1 MTARE
6 SLLRRS
12 AALLLGASLLLAGC
26 ASSNSADP
34 LPTGTDLWAGE
45 PIVDAQSA
53 KRVISSV
60 LIELIELAPEDQMLP
75 AESQPPKPG
84 ETPRRL
90 GSCSERNY
98 YYYPA
103 ATAVFF
109 KDEASARA
117 YESVVREYLGAQ
129 EGWETRQVTNPTGG
143 IETVFVSAN
152 RIVLTVEYDTYRGRQ
167 EVVIWVDG
175 PCFPMPEDFNSNTE
189 RI

>member
-1 MTARE
+1 MVARE
-6 SLLRRS
+6 LLVRKS
-12 AALLLGASLLLAGC
+12 AALLLGVSLLLAGC
-26 ASSNSADP
+26 SSSNSAQP
-34 LPTGTDLWAGE
+34 LPTGTDLWSGE

-53 KRVISSV
+53 KRVISSI

-84 ETPRRL
+84 TTPKYL

-117 YESVVREYLGAQ
+117 YESTVREYLGSQ
-129 EGWETRQVTNPTGG
+129 DGWEARQVTNSTGG
-143 IETVFVSAN
+143 LETVFVSAN
-152 RIVLTVEYDTYRGRQ
+152 RIVLTVEYGTYRGRQ
-167 EVVIWVDG
+167 EVSIWVDG
-175 PCFPMPEDFNSNTE
+175 PCFPMPEDFNFNIE

>member
-1 MTARE
+1 MLGT
-6 SLLRRS
+6 SLS
-12 AALLLGASLLLAGC
+12 LAGC
-26 ASSNSADP
+26 ASTNSADP

-90 GSCSERNY
+90 ISCSKRNH

-129 EGWETRQVTNPTGG
+129 DGWEARQVTNSTGG
-143 IETVFVSAN
+143 LETVFVSAN

-175 PCFPMPEDFNSNTE
+175 PCFPMPEDFDSNVE
-189 RI
+189 QI

>member
-1 MTARE
+1 M
-6 SLLRRS
+6 
-12 AALLLGASLLLAGC
+12 LGASLLLAGC

-75 AESQPPKPG
+75 AELQAPKPG
-84 ETPRRL
+84 TTPQYL
-90 GSCSERNY
+90 VSCNKRNH

-117 YESVVREYLGAQ
+117 YESVVREYLGSQ
-129 EGWETRQVTNPTGG
+129 DGWEARQVTNSTGG
-143 IETVFVSAN
+143 PETVFVSAN